1 MAEIKSFITHHL
13 VKSEDLNHHGTL
25 FAGHSAEW
33 FIESGFVAASSYV
46 KPQNLICL
54 KIHGM
59 EFLKAVKL
67 GEILC
72 FDSRVIYAGRS
83 SLITYTKVTKAGD
96 LKMVEDGYI
105 SFIHVDENTKP
116 MPHGVTI
123 KPETEDDIKCYE
135 EAKLLKK

>member
-1 MAEIKSFITHHL
+1 
-13 VKSEDLNHHGTL
+13 
-25 FAGHSAEW
+25 
-33 FIESGFVAASSYV
+33 
-46 KPQNLICL
+46 
-54 KIHGM
+54 M